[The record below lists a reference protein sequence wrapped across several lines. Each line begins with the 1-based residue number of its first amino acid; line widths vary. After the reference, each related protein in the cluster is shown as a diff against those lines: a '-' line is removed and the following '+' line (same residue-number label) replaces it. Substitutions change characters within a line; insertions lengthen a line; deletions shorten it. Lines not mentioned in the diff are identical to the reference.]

1 MLCPPAG
8 ASSSL
13 AYAVEASSPDACGC
27 EKIIDG
33 VTKQIFCS
41 LCFTALTECLKHEF
55 TSNREKTFE
64 KPSNVI
70 IGVGGLKHKEE
81 RKYMEPRK
89 GNAKNS

>member
-8 ASSSL
+8 ASLSL
-13 AYAVEASSPDACGC
+13 TYAVEASSPDACGC

-33 VTKQIFCS
+33 VTKEIFCS
-41 LCFTALTECLKHEF
+41 LCFIALTECLEHEF
-55 TSNREKTFE
+55 TSNLEKTFE

-70 IGVGGLKHKEE
+70 IGVGCLKHKEE

-89 GNAKNS
+89 GNAKES

>member
-8 ASSSL
+8 ASSSS
-13 AYAVEASSPDACGC
+13 AYAVEASSPDAYGC

-41 LCFTALTECLKHEF
+41 SCFIVLTECLEHEF
-55 TSNREKTFE
+55 TSNLEKTFE

-70 IGVGGLKHKEE
+70 IGLGCLKHKEE
-81 RKYMEPRK
+81 TKYMEPRK
-89 GNAKNS
+89 GSAKES

>member
-13 AYAVEASSPDACGC
+13 ASAVETSSPDACGC

-33 VTKQIFCS
+33 VTKKNFCS
-41 LCFTALTECLKHEF
+41 SCFIALTECLEHEF
-55 TSNREKTFE
+55 TSNLEKTFE

-70 IGVGGLKHKEE
+70 IGVGCLKHKKE

-89 GNAKNS
+89 GNAKES

>member
-1 MLCPPAG
+1 MLHPPAG

-13 AYAVEASSPDACGC
+13 ACAVEVSSPDACGC

-33 VTKQIFCS
+33 VMKQIFCS
-41 LCFTALTECLKHEF
+41 SCFIALTECLEHEF
-55 TSNREKTFE
+55 TSNLEKTFE

-70 IGVGGLKHKEE
+70 IGVGCLKHKEE

-89 GNAKNS
+89 GSAKKS